1 MKLRAQT
8 IGRPLVAAS
17 LTLLLAACAPETP
30 EPEKSADPA
39 PSAASSPEAP
49 DNAVAPLSETD
60 AAVVALSDAE
70 VQSAAERIVGQL
82 NLKPAEGLSVN
93 LWAPE
98 KLLADPVAIS
108 VDYQGRLWAAIT
120 NRSNNSEF
128 DIRGYPDWEFP
139 SVGFETV
146 GDRRDFLRQE
156 LAPENSAENEWLKDR
171 NEDGSRD
178 WRDLAVVKE
187 EVVLLEDTSGNGQ
200 ANQSR
205 RFLKDFHTEV
215 TDVLGGIYYHN
226 ELDEL
231 FLGVAPNAWRVKDT
245 DGDLQAD
252 TKTSIAEGFAV
263 HIGFSGHG
271 MSGVTLGPD
280 GRIYYG
286 IGDIGAHITDVEG
299 NEYAYPNQGMIVRS
313 EPDGSHFEVFARGVR
328 NTHEF
333 TFDQYGNL
341 ITVDNDGDHEG
352 EYERVVYLVDGSDSG
367 WRINW
372 QLGKYKDPKNNRYK
386 VWMDES
392 YFKPRFEDQAAHLL
406 PPVAPYHAGPTG
418 MVYNPGTALS
428 EKWRN
433 HFFVVEFVGSAARSG
448 INAFTLKPKGAGFE
462 LESDQNIFRGV
473 QATGLDFGPNG
484 ALYMSD
490 WIEGWGTNGKGRI
503 WKLDATEGVDDDQRA
518 NTESLLRADFT
529 DKSEAEL
536 REHLSHPDM
545 RVRQRA
551 QLNLVAREDE
561 TTLLEV
567 ATGSEHQLARI
578 HAIWGLGQLMR
589 ANTTRPA
596 VLLPLLEDTDP
607 EIRAQVAKVLGDV
620 RYAEARDDLTPLLSD
635 DSARA
640 RFFAAQALGRIGD
653 PSAMPALVEMLEAN
667 ADKDVYL
674 RHGGAIALARMGD
687 EAALGEL
694 ESHASEA
701 VRVAAVVALKR
712 LGSAE
717 LTRFLDDESEFIVTN
732 AARGISDDQFVEDA
746 LPALAQLLETTS
758 FTNEPLLRRTI
769 NANLY
774 VGGEKAVERLL
785 SFAQR
790 SDIAGALR
798 AEALDTLATWPA
810 SSRFD
815 RVTGRERGVVNHPL
829 TQAAGPL
836 SAQATGLLEDPSAD
850 VRAST
855 VSALAALSI
864 KDDMPALV
872 EALQNDAS
880 AQVRSA
886 ALQAL
891 FELEYEQ
898 MGQAAL
904 TATNDRDAEVRMS
917 ALALLPELDLPTD
930 EVVEMHRLLLVN
942 GSVDEQQAAY
952 RSLANIDDASAH
964 ALLAESLQA
973 LREGTLPG
981 AVQLDVIEA
990 VEATGNS
997 ELLAELEAYEA
1008 DKNRNQPMQVYR
1020 EALEGGDPEQGKN
1033 LFRYSNQAQCI
1044 RCHMVGHRGARV
1056 GPVLTRIGETLTR
1069 TQLLESLVEP
1079 GARVPPGHGRV
1090 SVTLKDGETVSGF
1103 FEAETEET
1111 MTIVDGDNT
1120 VEVPRS
1126 EVVKTEYS
1134 GSGMPPMGMLLE
1146 RSQIRDIVAYLATLP
1161 AEEEAEGH

>member
-1 MKLRAQT
+1 MKPRVQAV
-8 IGRPLVAAS
+8 GRPLVAAS
-17 LTLLLAACAPETP
+17 LTLLLAACAPEESP
-30 EPEKSADPA
+30 ESTSAAA
-39 PSAASSPEAP
+39 PSSEAP

-70 VQSAAERIVGQL
+70 VQSAAERVTGQL
-82 NLKPAEGLSVN
+82 NLKPAEGLGVK

-108 VDYQGRLWAAIT
+108 VDYEGRVWAAIT

-139 SVGFETV
+139 SIGFETV
-146 GDRRDFLRQE
+146 DDRREFLRQD
-156 LAPENSAENEWLKDR
+156 LAPEKSAQNEWLPDR
-171 NEDGSRD
+171 NEDGSHD

-205 RFLKDFHTEV
+205 LFLKDFNTEV

-231 FLGVAPNAWRVKDT
+231 FLAVAPNAWRVKDT

-252 TKTSIAEGFAV
+252 TKTAIAEGFGV

-286 IGDIGAHITDVEG
+286 IGDIGGHITDVEG

-313 EPDGSHFEVFARGVR
+313 EPDGSNFEVFARGVR

-333 TFDQYGNL
+333 SFDKYGNL

-367 WRINW
+367 WRTNW

-392 YFKPRFEDQAAHLL
+392 YFKPRFEDQAAHIL

-418 MVYNPGTALS
+418 MVYNPGTALN
-428 EKWRN
+428 EQWQD

-448 INAFTLKPKGAGFE
+448 INAFTLEPKGAGFA
-462 LESDQNIFRGV
+462 LKNDQNIFRGV

-490 WIEGWGTNGKGRI
+490 WVSGWGINGKGRI
-503 WKLDATEGVDDDQRA
+503 WKLDATESVNSDLRA
-518 NTESLLRADFT
+518 QTQALLQADFT
-529 DKSEAEL
+529 EKSTAEL

-551 QLNLVAREDE
+551 QLNLAAREDE
-561 TTLLEV
+561 ATLLEV
-567 ATGSEHQLARI
+567 ATASEHQLARI

-589 ANTTRPA
+589 ADATRSA
-596 VLLPLLEDTDP
+596 VLLPLLDDADP

-620 RYAEARDDLTPLLSD
+620 AYAEARKDLVPLLAD
-635 DSARA
+635 DSARV
-640 RFFAAQALGRIGD
+640 RFFATQALGRIGNAD
-653 PSAMPALVEMLEAN
+653 DMAAVVAMLEAN
-667 ADKDVYL
+667 ADEDVYL

-712 LGSAE
+712 LRSAE
-717 LTRFLDDESEFIVTN
+717 LTRFLDDDSEYVVTN
-732 AARGISDDQFVEDA
+732 AARGISDDRFVDA
-746 LPALAQLLETTS
+746 AMPALAKLLETTS
-758 FTNEPLLRRTI
+758 FTNEPLLRRLI

-774 VGGEKAVERLL
+774 TGGEASVERLL
-785 SFAQR
+785 NFAQR
-790 SDIAGALR
+790 EDISGTLR
-798 AEALDTLATWPA
+798 AEAIDTLATWPA
-810 SSRFD
+810 SSQFD
-815 RVTGRERGVVNHPL
+815 RVTGRVRGVINHPL
-829 TQAAGPL
+829 AQAAEPL
-836 SAQATGLLEDPSAD
+836 SARTDRLLADGSAE
-850 VRAST
+850 VRASA
-855 VSALAALSI
+855 VNALAALSI
-864 KDDMPALV
+864 EEATPALV
-872 EALQNDAS
+872 EALSEDAS
-880 AQVRSA
+880 AQVRAA

-891 FELEYEQ
+891 FDLEYEQ

-904 TATNDRDAEVRMS
+904 TATNDRDSDVRMA
-917 ALALLPELDLPTD
+917 ALTLLPKLSLPTD

-942 GSVDEQQAAY
+942 GSVNEQQAAY
-952 RSLANIDDASAH
+952 RSLANVDDPSAH

-973 LREGTLPG
+973 LRDGELPG

-990 VEATGNS
+990 IQATDNPT
-997 ELLAELEAYEA
+997 LLAELEAYEA
-1008 DKNRNQPMQVYR
+1008 NKNRNQPMEVFR
-1020 EALEGGDPEQGKN
+1020 EALEGGDPAEGMN

-1056 GPVLTRIGETLTR
+1056 GPELTRIGETLTR
-1069 TQLLESLVEP
+1069 AQLLEALVDP

-1090 SVTLKDGETVSGF
+1090 SVTLKDGETISGF
-1103 FEAETEET
+1103 FEAETGST
-1111 MTIVDGDNT
+1111 MTIVDGEKT
-1120 VEVPRS
+1120 VEVARS
-1126 EVVKTEYS
+1126 DVVNTEYS
-1134 GSGMPPMGMLLE
+1134 GSGMPPMGALLD
-1146 RSQIRDIVAYLATLP
+1146 RGQIRDIVAYLATLP
-1161 AEEEAEGH
+1161 SEEEQEGH

>member
-1 MKLRAQT
+1 MKPRVQAVS
-8 IGRPLVAAS
+8 RPLVAAS
-17 LTLLLAACAPETP
+17 LILLLAACAPEESP
-30 EPEKSADPA
+30 ESTASAPT
-39 PSAASSPEAP
+39 ASSSEAP
-49 DNAVAPLSETD
+49 GNAVAPLSETD

-70 VQSAAERIVGQL
+70 VQSAAERVVGQL
-82 NLKPAEGLSVN
+82 NLKPAEGLGVK

-98 KLLADPVAIS
+98 KLLADPVAIN
-108 VDYQGRLWAAIT
+108 VDYEGRVWAAIT

-128 DIRGYPDWEFP
+128 DIRGYPHWEFP
-139 SVGFETV
+139 SIGFETV
-146 GDRRDFLRQE
+146 EDRREFLRQD
-156 LAPENSAENEWLKDR
+156 LAPEKSAQNEWLPDR
-171 NEDGSRD
+171 NEDGSHD

-205 RFLKDFHTEV
+205 RFLKDFHSEV

-231 FLGVAPNAWRVKDT
+231 FLAVAPNAWRVKDT

-252 TKTSIAEGFAV
+252 TKTAISEGFGV

-286 IGDIGAHITDVEG
+286 IGDIGGHITDVDG

-333 TFDQYGNL
+333 TFDKYGNL

-367 WRINW
+367 WRTNW

-392 YFKPRFEDQAAHLL
+392 YFTPRFEDQAAHLL

-418 MVYNPGTALS
+418 MVYNPGTALND
-428 EKWRN
+428 KWQD

-448 INAFTLKPKGAGFE
+448 INAFTLEPKGAGFE
-462 LESDQNIFRGV
+462 MTTDQNIFRGV
-473 QATGLDFGPNG
+473 QATGLDVGPDG
-484 ALYMSD
+484 TLYMSD
-490 WIEGWGTNGKGRI
+490 WVSGWGINGKGRI
-503 WKLDATEGVDDDQRA
+503 WKLDATEGVDSDLRA
-518 NTESLLRADFT
+518 ETQALLQADFT
-529 DKSEAEL
+529 EKSTAEL
-536 REHLSHPDM
+536 SEHLSHPDM

-551 QLNLVAREDE
+551 QLNLAAREDE
-561 TTLLEV
+561 DALLEV
-567 ATGSEHQLARI
+567 ATTSEHQLARI

-589 ANTTRPA
+589 ADTTRSA

-620 RYAEARDDLTPLLSD
+620 AYAEARNDLVPLLSD
-635 DSARA
+635 DSARV
-640 RFFAAQALGRIGD
+640 RFFATQALGRIGNAED
-653 PSAMPALVEMLEAN
+653 MAAVVDMLAAN
-667 ADKDVYL
+667 ADEDVYL

-694 ESHASEA
+694 ENHASEA

-712 LGSAE
+712 LRSVE
-717 LTRFLDDESEFIVTN
+717 LTRFLDDGSEYVVTN
-732 AARGISDDQFVEDA
+732 AARGISDDRFVEDA
-746 LPALAQLLETTS
+746 LPALAKLLETTT
-758 FTNEPLLRRTI
+758 FTNEPLLRRLI

-774 VGGEKAVERLL
+774 AGGDESVERLL
-785 SFAQR
+785 DFAQR
-790 SDIAGALR
+790 ADISGTLR
-798 AEALDTLATWPA
+798 AEALDTLATWSA
-810 SSRFD
+810 SSQFD
-815 RVTGRERGVVNHPL
+815 RVTGRVRGVITHPL
-829 TQAAGPL
+829 AQAAEPL
-836 SAQATGLLEDPSAD
+836 SARAGRLLEDGSPE
-850 VRAST
+850 VRASA
-855 VSALAALSI
+855 VNALAALSI
-864 KDDMPALV
+864 EEATPALV
-872 EALQNDAS
+872 RALSDDAS
-880 AQVRSA
+880 AQVRAA

-891 FELEYEQ
+891 FELEYAQ
-898 MGQAAL
+898 MGRAAM
-904 TATNDRDAEVRMS
+904 TATNDADSDVRMA
-917 ALALLPELDLPTD
+917 ALALLPKLSLPTD

-952 RSLANIDDASAH
+952 RSLANVDDPSAH
-964 ALLAESLQA
+964 ALLGESLQA
-973 LREGTLPG
+973 LREGELAG

-990 VEATGNS
+990 IKATENQT
-997 ELLAELEAYEA
+997 LLAELEAYEA
-1008 DKNRNQPMQVYR
+1008 NKNRNQPMEVFR
-1020 EALEGGDPEQGKN
+1020 EALEGGDPAEGMN

-1044 RCHMVGHRGARV
+1044 RCHMIGHRGARV
-1056 GPVLTRIGETLTR
+1056 GPELTRIGETLTR
-1069 TQLLESLVEP
+1069 AQLLEALVDP

-1090 SVTLKDGETVSGF
+1090 SVTLKDGETISGF
-1103 FEAETEET
+1103 FEAETEDS

-1120 VEVPRS
+1120 VEVARS
-1126 EVVKTEYS
+1126 NVVKTEYS
-1134 GSGMPPMGMLLE
+1134 GSGMPPMGMLLD
-1146 RSQIRDIVAYLATLP
+1146 RGQIRDIVAYLATLP
-1161 AEEEAEGH
+1161 TEEEQEGH

>member
-1 MKLRAQT
+1 MKPRVQAV
-8 IGRPLVAAS
+8 GRPLLAAS
-17 LTLLLAACAPETP
+17 LTLLLAACAPEENP
-30 EPEKSADPA
+30 EST
-39 PSAASSPEAP
+39 PSAASSSEAP

-70 VQSAAERIVGQL
+70 VQSAGERVAGQL
-82 NLKPAEGLSVN
+82 NLKPAEGLAVE

-108 VDYQGRLWAAIT
+108 VDYQGRVWAAIT

-128 DIRGYPDWEFP
+128 DIRAYPDWEFP
-139 SVGFETV
+139 SIGFETV
-146 GDRRDFLRQE
+146 EDRRDFLRQD
-156 LAPENSAENEWLKDR
+156 LAPEKSAENEWLEDR
-171 NEDGSRD
+171 NEDGSHD

-231 FLGVAPNAWRVKDT
+231 FLAVAPNAWRVKDT

-286 IGDIGAHITDVEG
+286 IGDIGIHVTDVEG
-299 NEYAYPNQGMIVRS
+299 NEHPYPNQGVIVRS
-313 EPDGSHFEVFARGVR
+313 EPDGSNFEVFARGVR

-367 WRINW
+367 WRTNW
-372 QLGKYKDPKNNRYK
+372 QLGKYKDPKNNGYK

-392 YFKPRFEDQAAHLL
+392 YFKPRFEDQAAHIL

-418 MVYNPGTALS
+418 MVYNPGTALN
-428 EKWRN
+428 EKWQD

-448 INAFTLKPKGAGFE
+448 INAFTLEPKGAGFE
-462 LESDQNIFRGV
+462 MTTDQNIFRGV
-473 QATGLDFGPNG
+473 QATGLDVGPDG

-490 WIEGWGTNGKGRI
+490 WVEGWGINGKGRI
-503 WKLDATEGVDDDQRA
+503 WTLDATEGVDSDQRA
-518 NTESLLRADFT
+518 QTQALLQADFT
-529 DKSEAEL
+529 GKSTAEL

-551 QLNLVAREDE
+551 QLNLATRKEE
-561 TTLLEV
+561 STLLEV

-578 HAIWGLGQLMR
+578 HAIWGLGQLTR
-589 ANTTRPA
+589 ADQTRA
-596 VLLPLLEDTDP
+596 AALLPLLSDTDP

-620 RYAEARDDLTPLLSD
+620 AYAEARSDLIPLLSD

-640 RFFAAQALGRIGD
+640 RFFATQALGRIGNPD
-653 PSAMPALVEMLEAN
+653 DMPELVKMLEAN
-667 ADKDVYL
+667 ADEDVYL

-694 ESHASEA
+694 ESHTSEA

-712 LGSAE
+712 LRSAE
-717 LTRFLDDESEFIVTN
+717 LIRFLDDESEYVVTN
-732 AARGISDDQFVEDA
+732 AARGISDDRFVEEA
-746 LPALAQLLETTS
+746 MPALAKLLETTA
-758 FTNEPLLRRTI
+758 FTNEPLLRRAI

-774 VGGEKAVERLL
+774 AGGDESVARLL
-785 SFAQR
+785 GFAQR
-790 SDIAGALR
+790 SDISGALR
-798 AEALDTLATWPA
+798 AEAIDTLATWPD
-810 SSRFD
+810 SSQFD
-815 RVTGRERGVVNHPL
+815 RVTGRVRGVINHPL
-829 TQAAGPL
+829 AQAADPL
-836 SAQATGLLEDPSAD
+836 SAQAVNLLKDSSAD

-855 VSALAALSI
+855 VGALAALSI
-864 KDDMPALV
+864 KDATPALV
-872 EALQNDAS
+872 EALHDDVS
-880 AQVRSA
+880 AQVRAA

-891 FELEYEQ
+891 FDLEYEQ

-904 TATNDRDAEVRMS
+904 TATNDRDSDVRMA
-917 ALALLPELDLPTD
+917 ALALLPKLGLPTD

-942 GSVDEQQAAY
+942 GSVEEQQAAY
-952 RSLANIDDASAH
+952 RSLANVNDPSAH
-964 ALLAESLQA
+964 ALLGDSLQA
-973 LREGTLPG
+973 LRNDELPG

-990 VEATGNS
+990 IKATENQS
-997 ELLAELEAYEA
+997 LLAELEAYEA
-1008 DKNRNQPMQVYR
+1008 NKNRNQPMQVYR
-1020 EALEGGDPEQGKN
+1020 EALEGGDAEEGMK
-1033 LFRYSNQAQCI
+1033 LFRYSNQAQCM
-1044 RCHMVGHRGARV
+1044 RCHMIGHRGARV
-1056 GPVLTRIGETLTR
+1056 GPELTRIGETLTR
-1069 TQLLESLVEP
+1069 TQLLEALVDP

-1103 FEAETEET
+1103 FEAETDDS

-1120 VEVPRS
+1120 VEVARS
-1126 EVVKTEYS
+1126 DVVKTEYS
-1134 GSGMPPMGMLLE
+1134 GSGMPPMGMLLD
-1146 RSQIRDIVAYLATLP
+1146 RGQIRDIVAYLATLP
-1161 AEEEAEGH
+1161 TEEEQEGH